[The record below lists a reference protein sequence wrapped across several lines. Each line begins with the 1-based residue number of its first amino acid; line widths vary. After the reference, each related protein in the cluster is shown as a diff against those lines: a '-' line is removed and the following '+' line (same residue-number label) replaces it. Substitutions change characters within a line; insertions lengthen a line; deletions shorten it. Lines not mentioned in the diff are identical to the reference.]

1 MTDLRGSKSIT
12 AIAGIALCAAL
23 AITATGCG
31 GSSLSNSLGIGT
43 PSVTINGTAEA
54 EVPPATVAT
63 PIQDA
68 AVTFKADITGTTV
81 TGATTDPV
89 TGAFTLSGVSA
100 DVSGTFTFTNNSTTF
115 TSGDITIPSSGGN
128 IGNIVCTA
136 ASTALAVKK

>member
-1 MTDLRGSKSIT
+1 MIDLRGSKSIT

-23 AITATGCG
+23 AITASGCG
-31 GSSLSNSLGIGT
+31 GSSSLTNSLGIGT
-43 PSVTINGTAEA
+43 PSVTVTGYAYVTSTSN
-54 EVPPATVAT
+54 

-68 AVTFKADITGTTV
+68 AVEFKADITGTTV
-81 TGATTDPV
+81 TGATTDPI

-100 DVSGTFTFTNNSTTF
+100 DVSGTFTFTNNSTTY